1 MIAKMLQQIMEER
14 GISQTELARQIGVT
28 RPSINGWLNGSVPSE
43 GNLEA
48 LCKFLNVEPS
58 FLKYGISTNVDD
70 DDDVTV
76 NVPAMDRKPTATAN
90 ETDGNRGVV
99 GMRFSKE
106 WLNSRSQTKVD
117 TIRVFNMTG
126 SSMSPTFEEGDLLIV
141 DTSVNQIISNGIYI
155 LRQLGEDVVRRIQFD
170 LDQKTVNVIFD
181 NNQYPNLSTGNS
193 QSLEVVGRVIFAY
206 KRTTNF

>member
-1 MIAKMLQQIMEER
+1 MIAKMLQQIMKER

-43 GNLEA
+43 GNLEV

-70 DDDVTV
+70 DNDVTV

-181 NNQYPNLSTGNS
+181 NDQYPNLSTDNS

>member
-43 GNLEA
+43 GNLEV

-58 FLKYGISTNVDD
+58 FLKYGVSTNVDD
-70 DDDVTV
+70 DDAVTI
-76 NVPAMDRKPTATAN
+76 NVAAMDRKPTASAN

-99 GMRFSKE
+99 GIRFSKE

-117 TIRVFNMTG
+117 SIRVFNMTG
-126 SSMSPTFEEGDLLIV
+126 SSMTPTFEEGDLLIV
-141 DTSVNQIISNGIYI
+141 DTSVNQVTSNGIYI
-155 LRQLGEDVVRRIQFD
+155 LRQLGENVVRRIQFE

-181 NNQYPNLSTGNS
+181 NEQYPNLSTDDS

-206 KRTTNF
+206 KRFTNF

>member
-43 GNLEA
+43 GNLEV

-70 DDDVTV
+70 DNDVTV
-76 NVPAMDRKPTATAN
+76 NVPAMDRKPTAAAN

-181 NNQYPNLSTGNS
+181 NDQYPNLSTDNS

>member
-1 MIAKMLQQIMEER
+1 MEER

-48 LCKFLNVEPS
+48 LCKFLDVEPS
-58 FLKYGISTNVDD
+58 FLKYGISTSVDD
-70 DDDVTV
+70 DDNVTV

-99 GMRFSKE
+99 GIRFSKE

-117 TIRVFNMTG
+117 SIRVFNMTG

-141 DTSVNQIISNGIYI
+141 DTSINQIVNNGIYI

-170 LDQKTVNVIFD
+170 LDQRTVNVIFD
-181 NNQYPNLSTGNS
+181 NDQYPNLSTDNS

>member
-28 RPSINGWLNGSVPSE
+28 RPSINGWLNGSVPTE
-43 GNLEA
+43 GNLEV

-99 GMRFSKE
+99 SIRFSKE

-141 DTSVNQIISNGIYI
+141 DTSVNQIVSNGIYI

-181 NNQYPNLSTGNS
+181 NEQYPNLSTDNS

-206 KRTTNF
+206 KRFTNF